1 MCLWVRG
8 QEAFGKGMMR
18 KNKKK
23 GGRRLLTV
31 LLFVLLTTA
40 ASLAGMVTAV
50 QGAEV
55 EGVTRY
61 TPAGPVPG
69 AEFEVKLTITGEL
82 PLVVGIVE
90 TVPAGFDFVST
101 TSDHYEISDQEVAF
115 AVIDETEITY
125 WVKAPSS
132 GEGSFTGTWIDMLS
146 DSEGSIA
153 DTIVIV
159 GGGGTGAIG
168 VETPMPTPAV
178 TTTTPVTTPKPSPTA
193 TATATPAALPASEIP
208 GFEAILAAVSLLIAC
223 LFVVMWRTKG
233 EGVL

>member
-1 MCLWVRG
+1 VRG

-193 TATATPAALPASEIP
+193 TATATATATPAALPASEIP